1 MAKGDRQRVREWV
14 ASSDGPFTTTEVA
27 EATGVSADT
36 TSNTLH
42 ADRRKGI
49 VRQIEAGTSAR
60 PSVWKR
66 NGPKEVL

>member
-14 ASSDGPFTTTEVA
+14 ARSDGPFTTTEAA
-27 EATGVSADT
+27 EGSGVSPDT

-42 ADRRKGI
+42 ADRKSGI

-60 PSVWKR
+60 PAVWKL